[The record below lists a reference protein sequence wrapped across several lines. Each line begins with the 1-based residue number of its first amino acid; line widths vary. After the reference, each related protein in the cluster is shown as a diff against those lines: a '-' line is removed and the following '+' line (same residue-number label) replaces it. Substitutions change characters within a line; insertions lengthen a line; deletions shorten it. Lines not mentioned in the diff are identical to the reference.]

1 MSEQGLGSAF
11 SELEWTV
18 PAEVKERLKLKSIKE
33 LDLIKKNP
41 TLQGLREHFGNI
53 TAINVATCRS
63 YLTELINEKRKA
75 PEVRADG
82 MMTAVWQGKVEMTMN
97 QTTTEVVLETQ
108 DTVIKTGLGPILALD
123 TVLPENQYIVSMM
136 SNFLRETSDSGIQ
149 EHVKDVVPSFY
160 SGVNMAP
167 LIKIAAAL
175 ERQRAQFFTVK
186 ENLSGLLFQ
195 RKLNNLFNSVG
206 PEATRKLMTMFVVQ
220 VLRVG
225 KSFSES
231 QQLYAKALAPNEK
244 PAHIFQ
250 VFKSEQDKKNKCAN
264 FIWGAPYK
272 VPIGLSKISKAR
284 TETHPLVQHVDWISM
299 VTSAM
304 GGTSI
309 NALAASYGLCP
320 GISESEAAVI
330 RFVTVAMVYASKKHI
345 VVSGPV
351 TALTLLHSSLKALDQ
366 ANFTNYLEN
375 VSYSPY
381 NLKATAAAA
390 MSALFPENTK
400 YGKFLVAWHPRSTS
414 IGKTVDG
421 MVRESEL
428 YYAPLLS
435 KYTNYAIYREVLD
448 PQKNKKYFLDGI
460 PNLLTYWE
468 TTDSTLSFFCLTA
481 KGYAEQS
488 LVEVPYEKL
497 FERSRQCALVRLS
510 QPFAPSSV
518 RSFRIMAVKGSP
530 KLTVIVG
537 EDGEVDLSYS
547 TFVVDESQLE
557 QDSSDESRGEESSY
571 DPDPNSTEPPII
583 PILLPENVQK
593 KSATSSSKKEKVEE
607 KPSSKSK
614 EKEKDEE
621 KLVKKK
627 KKRRASS
634 SSSSEEEAVEPEL
647 ADDSSMF
654 SM

>member
-11 SELEWTV
+11 AELEWTV
-18 PAEVKERLKLKSIKE
+18 PSEVKERLKLKSIKE

-41 TLQGLREHFGNI
+41 SLQGLKEHFGNI
-53 TAINVATCRS
+53 TAINVAACRS

-97 QTTTEVVLETQ
+97 KVTTEVVLETQ
-108 DTVIKTGLGPILALD
+108 EVVIKTGLGPILALD

-136 SNFLRETSDSGIQ
+136 SNFLRETSDAGIQ

-160 SGVNMAP
+160 SGINMAP

-175 ERQRAQFFTVK
+175 ERQRAIFFTVK

-195 RKLNNLFNSVG
+195 RKLNNLFNSIG
-206 PEATRKLMTMFVVQ
+206 PDSTRKLMTMFVVQ
-220 VLRVG
+220 VLKVG
-225 KSFSES
+225 RSFSES
-231 QQLYAKALAPNEK
+231 QQLYAKALAPKDK

-250 VFKSEQDKKNKCAN
+250 VFRSEQDKKNKCAN
-264 FIWGAPYK
+264 FIWGAPYR

-330 RFVTVAMVYASKKHI
+330 RFVTVAMVHASKKHI

-351 TALTLLHSSLKALDQ
+351 TALTLLHSSLKAFDQ
-366 ANFTNYLEN
+366 ANSTNYLEN
-375 VSYSPY
+375 VSYSAY

-414 IGKTVDG
+414 IGKTVEG
-421 MVRESEL
+421 MVRDSEA
-428 YYAPLLS
+428 YYSPLLS
-435 KYTNYAIYREVLD
+435 KYSKYAIYREVLD
-448 PQKNKKYFLDGI
+448 PQKDKKYFLDGI

-468 TTDSTLSFFCLTA
+468 TTDLTLSFFCLIDND
-481 KGYAEQS
+481 YAEQL
-488 LVEVPYEKL
+488 LVEVPYEKV

-510 QPFAPSSV
+510 QPFAPSSA

-547 TFVVDESQLE
+547 NFVVDESQLD
-557 QDSSDESRGEESSY
+557 QDSSGESEEEESSY
-571 DPDPNSTEPPII
+571 NPDPANSDLLIVSSSPVESSQSKPAII
-583 PILLPENVQK
+583 P
-593 KSATSSSKKEKVEE
+593 SKEKGEV
-607 KPSSKSK
+607 KPPAKPK
-614 EKEKDEE
+614 EKEKEEE
-621 KLVKKK
+621 KLVKKRK
-627 KKRRASS
+627 KKQAPSGPSS
-634 SSSSEEEAVEPEL
+634 SDEEGPEPEL
-647 ADDSSMF
+647 ADDTSMF
-654 SM
+654 GM